1 MDKHDHYKLI
11 LINAWGLFAGF
22 LVRDTILLW
31 LILLLQN
38 GTSTANKKDYLGYWT
53 IVPASVEKSCWQLLN
68 DYVRDF
74 FKIVPTIAE

>member
-11 LINAWGLFAGF
+11 LINECGLFAGF

-38 GTSTANKKDYLGYWT
+38 GTSTANKKDYLGY
-53 IVPASVEKSCWQLLN
+53 
-68 DYVRDF
+68 
-74 FKIVPTIAE
+74 